1 MSSFPHRGFRFGVQ
15 VSKETSA
22 RGWAELAR
30 RAEGAGYDVFTMPDH
45 FTDQLAPIPAL
56 MAAADAT
63 TKLRIGALVFD
74 NDYKHPVVLAK
85 ELATMDLLSDG
96 RVEIGLGAGW
106 MMSDYEEAGIP
117 YDSPKVRIDRF
128 IEGVA
133 VIRGAMADGP
143 FSFSGD
149 HYNITNYNGQ
159 PKPVQ
164 KRPPLLIGG
173 GGKRV
178 LSYAAREAD
187 IIGIHGTMTA
197 GVVGPEALATMTAE
211 SVDEKVAIVAAAGAH
226 RLNDIEMNIRTF
238 FVKVTDDRAKAL
250 EHALA
255 CKRVVIEEFLN
266 GPEISLF
273 GISDGRNV
281 LPMQPAQDFKRALD
295 GDQGPNT
302 GGMGAYSPLPWAP
315 SDIIEDTHKQVLA
328 PMIAEMAARGT
339 PFVGLLYAGLALTDH
354 GTRVIEFNAR
364 FGDPETQVLIPLLK
378 TPLAT
383 LLYNAATGN
392 LKGTT
397 LDWNDD
403 SAVTVVL
410 AAEGYPAAPKSGG
423 VITGFSAIDD
433 VQIYHAGTSTTEQGV
448 VASGGRVLTV
458 TGIGED
464 LTEARNRAYRAI
476 SQIRLSGSF
485 YRTDIAL
492 NASVAEKGN

>member
-1 MSSFPHRGFRFGVQ
+1 MKILLVGSGGREHALGVGLQ
-15 VSKETSA
+15 ADPACTELHVAPGNPGIAQFAQCHPLVITDNQA
-22 RGWAELAR
+22 ILELAQ
-30 RAEGAGYDVFTMPDH
+30 
-45 FTDQLAPIPAL
+45 QLHV
-56 MAAADAT
+56 D
-63 TKLRIGALVFD
+63 LV
-74 NDYKHPVVLAK
+74 
-85 ELATMDLLSDG
+85 
-96 RVEIGLGAGW
+96 
-106 MMSDYEEAGIP
+106 
-117 YDSPKVRIDRF
+117 
-128 IEGVA
+128 
-133 VIRGAMADGP
+133 
-143 FSFSGD
+143 
-149 HYNITNYNGQ
+149 
-159 PKPVQ
+159 
-164 KRPPLLIGG
+164 
-173 GGKRV
+173 
-178 LSYAAREAD
+178 
-187 IIGIHGTMTA
+187 
-197 GVVGPEALATMTAE
+197 VVGPEVPL
-211 SVDEKVAIVAAAGAH
+211 VNGVADILRAAGIAVFGPSKAAAQLEGSKNFAKEVMRDAGVPTAH
-226 RLNDIEMNIRTF
+226 SFTCTTQQEIEIALDAFDAPYVVKDDGLAAGKGVVVTNDRQE
-238 FVKVTDDRAKAL
+238 AL
-250 EHALA
+250 DHALA
-255 CKRVVIEEFLN
+255 CKRVVIEEYLD
-266 GPEISLF
+266 GPEVSLF
-273 GISDGRNV
+273 GISDGTTIV
-281 LPMQPAQDFKRALD
+281 PMQPAQDFKRALD

-392 LKGTT
+392 LKGAT

-423 VITGFSAIDD
+423 VITGFSSIDD

-458 TGIGED
+458 TGIGVD

>member
-1 MSSFPHRGFRFGVQ
+1 MKILLVGSGGREHALGVGLQ
-15 VSKETSA
+15 ADPACTELHVAPGNPGIAQFAQCHPLVITDNQA
-22 RGWAELAR
+22 ILELAQ
-30 RAEGAGYDVFTMPDH
+30 
-45 FTDQLAPIPAL
+45 QLHV
-56 MAAADAT
+56 D
-63 TKLRIGALVFD
+63 LV
-74 NDYKHPVVLAK
+74 
-85 ELATMDLLSDG
+85 
-96 RVEIGLGAGW
+96 
-106 MMSDYEEAGIP
+106 
-117 YDSPKVRIDRF
+117 
-128 IEGVA
+128 
-133 VIRGAMADGP
+133 
-143 FSFSGD
+143 
-149 HYNITNYNGQ
+149 
-159 PKPVQ
+159 
-164 KRPPLLIGG
+164 
-173 GGKRV
+173 
-178 LSYAAREAD
+178 
-187 IIGIHGTMTA
+187 
-197 GVVGPEALATMTAE
+197 VVGPEVPL
-211 SVDEKVAIVAAAGAH
+211 VNGVADILRAAGIAVFGPSKAAAQLEGSKNFAKEVMRDAGVPTAH
-226 RLNDIEMNIRTF
+226 SFTCTTQQEIEIALDAFDAPYVVKDDGLAAGKGVVVTNDRQE
-238 FVKVTDDRAKAL
+238 AL
-250 EHALA
+250 DHALA
-255 CKRVVIEEFLN
+255 CKRVVIEEYLD
-266 GPEISLF
+266 GPEVSLF
-273 GISDGRNV
+273 GISDGTTIV
-281 LPMQPAQDFKRALD
+281 PMQPAQDFKRAHD

-392 LKGTT
+392 LKGAT

-423 VITGFSAIDD
+423 VITGFSSIDD

>member
-1 MSSFPHRGFRFGVQ
+1 MKILLVGSGGREHALGVGLQ
-15 VSKETSA
+15 ADPACTELHVAPGNPGIAQFAQCHPLVITDNQA
-22 RGWAELAR
+22 ILELAQ
-30 RAEGAGYDVFTMPDH
+30 
-45 FTDQLAPIPAL
+45 QLHV
-56 MAAADAT
+56 D
-63 TKLRIGALVFD
+63 LV
-74 NDYKHPVVLAK
+74 
-85 ELATMDLLSDG
+85 
-96 RVEIGLGAGW
+96 
-106 MMSDYEEAGIP
+106 
-117 YDSPKVRIDRF
+117 
-128 IEGVA
+128 
-133 VIRGAMADGP
+133 
-143 FSFSGD
+143 
-149 HYNITNYNGQ
+149 
-159 PKPVQ
+159 
-164 KRPPLLIGG
+164 
-173 GGKRV
+173 
-178 LSYAAREAD
+178 
-187 IIGIHGTMTA
+187 
-197 GVVGPEALATMTAE
+197 VVGPEVPL
-211 SVDEKVAIVAAAGAH
+211 VNGVADILRAAGIAVFGPSKAAAQLEGSKNFAKEVMRDAGVPTAH
-226 RLNDIEMNIRTF
+226 SFTCTTQQEIEIALDAFDAPYVVKDDGLAAGKGVVVTNDRQE
-238 FVKVTDDRAKAL
+238 AL
-250 EHALA
+250 DHALA
-255 CKRVVIEEFLN
+255 CKRVVIEEYLD
-266 GPEISLF
+266 GPEVSLF
-273 GISDGRNV
+273 GISDGTTIV
-281 LPMQPAQDFKRALD
+281 PMQPAQDFKRALD

-423 VITGFSAIDD
+423 VITGFSSIDD